1 MDKVNMVKNTN
12 RRGVFR
18 IYEDANLF
26 YKKIDQNLVVETQ
39 PVVHKILDD
48 YQIAV
53 DLDVVASNVLLPDLD
68 ENWPVNTDFR
78 GNSPQHINLS
88 VSGIAFTC
96 DDSLKE
102 GDYLA
107 MKIMLKSGIKDI
119 LTYAKV
125 VYSKTT
131 QEGGQQYPS
140 FVGAHFVNM
149 KNVDKE
155 LIVKYVEKKRLRQ
168 RWVSGF
174 LLAALLTVLAAPGAI
189 FGLLLEFL
197 HFVLELLLEFTHLG
211 FEFIESNLDHL
222 IEHLFET
229 DLHGTQVIVFYI
241 IFFVLSFGLYRLW
254 RFFPPFCLRIKN
266 NLLAYWSRKKAGLSY
281 FWREQ
286 PLINKIWLVVIGAA
300 IITGYVFFGM

>member
-12 RRGVFR
+12 RRRVFR
-18 IYEDANLF
+18 VYEEANLF
-26 YKKIDQNLVVETQ
+26 YKKIDQSLVVETQ

-48 YQIAV
+48 YQIVA
-53 DLDVVASNVLLPDLD
+53 DLDGVTPNVFMPDLD

-88 VSGIAFTC
+88 ESGIAFTC

-107 MKIMLKSGIKDI
+107 MKIMLKSGIEDI

-125 VYSKTT
+125 VYCKAS
-131 QEGGQQYPS
+131 QDGGRQFPA

-149 KNVDKE
+149 KKDDHESIIKYVDK
-155 LIVKYVEKKRLRQ
+155 KKMRLR
-168 RWVSGF
+168 WASGF
-174 LLAALLTVLAAPGAI
+174 ILAAVLTVLAAPGAI
-189 FGLLLEFL
+189 FGLVFEFL
-197 HFVLELLLEFTHLG
+197 HFVLELLLEFSHLG

-229 DLHGTQVIVFYI
+229 DLHGTQIIVFYI
-241 IFFVLSFGLYRLW
+241 IFFVASFGLYRLW

-266 NLLAYWSRKKAGLSY
+266 NLLANWLRKKASLSY

-286 PLINKIWLVVIGAA
+286 PLINKIRLVVICVV
-300 IITGYVFFGM
+300 IFTGYIFFGM

>member
-48 YQIAV
+48 YQIVA
-53 DLDVVASNVLLPDLD
+53 DLDSVAPNVFLPDLD

-88 VSGIAFTC
+88 ESGIAFTC

-125 VYSKTT
+125 VYCKTS
-131 QEGGQQYPS
+131 QEGGGQFPA

-149 KNVDKE
+149 KNDDQE
-155 LIVKYVEKKRLRQ
+155 LIVKYVEKKRLRL
-168 RWVSGF
+168 RWASGF
-174 LLAALLTVLAAPGAI
+174 ILAAVLTVLAAPGAI
-189 FGLLLEFL
+189 FGLLFEFL
-197 HFVLELLLEFTHLG
+197 HFVLELLLEFCHLG

-229 DLHGTQVIVFYI
+229 DLHGTQIIVFYI
-241 IFFVLSFGLYRLW
+241 IFSVAGYGLYRLW
-254 RFFPPFCLRIKN
+254 RFFPSFCLRIKN
-266 NLLAYWSRKKAGLSY
+266 NLLACWLRKKASLSY

-286 PLINKIWLVVIGAA
+286 PLISKIRLVVLCVVIF
-300 IITGYVFFGM
+300 TGYIFFGM